1 MKSKRGEENC
11 ISFLNRSTERVQKG
25 SSMKD
30 TEKGWPKGLRR
41 GNELKKEGFSLSD
54 LVMTSDLETFPDGF
68 FSAHL
73 LT

>member
-1 MKSKRGEENC
+1 
-11 ISFLNRSTERVQKG
+11 
-25 SSMKD
+25 MKD
-30 TEKGWPKGLRR
+30 MEKGWPMGLQR
-41 GNELKKEGFSLSD
+41 GNELKKDGFALSD